1 MYKEGALTGEK
12 MREAAISW
20 KDVFD
25 EIPIN
30 VHSSPLATALLHS
43 IEPDTVADSR
53 DFARL
58 DLSVGPLLEKNL
70 EFLNDCMDDIVAEQQ
85 KVCAENILNIS
96 YHCIASQM
104 NNFSTGSLV
113 EKSRKKLDDCMDDI
127 VAMQQM
133 VEPWVKLLLCLHLMG
148 YLQQLSG
155 LRAGIPMR
163 RQQKLSLLRQPCLSL
178 PCCTAST
185 KRTHT

>member
-1 MYKEGALTGEK
+1 MSAQAVAQVYKEGGLTGEK

-53 DFARL
+53 DSARL

-85 KVCAENILNIS
+85 KVCAESILNIS
-96 YHCIASQM
+96 FHCIDSQM
-104 NNFSTGSLV
+104 NDFSIGSLL
-113 EKSRKKLDDCMDDI
+113 EKSMKY
-127 VAMQQM
+127 
-133 VEPWVKLLLCLHLMG
+133 PG
-148 YLQQLSG
+148 
-155 LRAGIPMR
+155 
-163 RQQKLSLLRQPCLSL
+163 
-178 PCCTAST
+178 
-185 KRTHT
+185 

>member
-43 IEPDTVADSR
+43 IEPNTVPDSR

-58 DLSVGPLLEKNL
+58 DLSVGPLLQKNL
-70 EFLNDCMDDIVAEQQ
+70 EFLNDCLDDVVAEQQ
-85 KVCAENILNIS
+85 KVGLLESCRPGLML
-96 YHCIASQM
+96 YHH
-104 NNFSTGSLV
+104 
-113 EKSRKKLDDCMDDI
+113 SR
-127 VAMQQM
+127 AA
-133 VEPWVKLLLCLHLMG
+133 
-148 YLQQLSG
+148 LS
-155 LRAGIPMR
+155 AAHC
-163 RQQKLSLLRQPCLSL
+163 SLLRV
-178 PCCTAST
+178 AN
-185 KRTHT
+185 RGEV

>member
-1 MYKEGALTGEK
+1 MAVAQVYKEGGLTGEK

-30 VHSSPLATALLHS
+30 VHSSPLATSLLHS

-70 EFLNDCMDDIVAEQQ
+70 EFLNDCLDDVVAEQQ
-85 KVCAENILNIS
+85 KV
-96 YHCIASQM
+96 
-104 NNFSTGSLV
+104 GSGGMLIQPLPAW
-113 EKSRKKLDDCMDDI
+113 RLLFFT
-127 VAMQQM
+127 
-133 VEPWVKLLLCLHLMG
+133 VEPPQGWRQAASCSSSVSMKEMLAYYDPGHR
-148 YLQQLSG
+148 QKEH
-155 LRAGIPMR
+155 GI
-163 RQQKLSLLRQPCLSL
+163 
-178 PCCTAST
+178 
-185 KRTHT
+185 